1 VLTFAALNR
10 IDLDSRALLFMIAV
24 SAAAWLIAALPSV
37 LFSGRISMLDAL
49 RIDSRTST
57 GSRLSAIARRT
68 LTATEVALATLLL
81 IGAVLGGAT
90 YQRLLAVDKGFD
102 STNLAALR
110 VRVPQAAYSTSY
122 AQQFLADDLVSRAGA
137 HPGVVSAAAVEQM
150 LPRFAGSSTSR
161 VFTETGDLGVA
172 QRYSY
177 TAGPGFFETIGLPL
191 LDGRAPAP
199 GEPVEHLVV
208 SERFAQRFW
217 PGERAVGKRFGTS
230 DQDPNRYLVIG
241 VVPSVT
247 HERNPDGSGAE
258 AFETYPPRRFT
269 VDDPGTAR
277 TTGYSYVTI
286 VARLEVPERAAD
298 LAGIV
303 TSLDPRLLPRIS
315 MDDDDYAALFED
327 RQASAAIL
335 NGFGLFS
342 FAVAMAGVYGVMSF
356 LVATRRREIGIRV
369 ALGADAARIR
379 RQVLGASLRMT
390 LVGVCVGLGLAAGV
404 SRWVESYL
412 FGVTA
417 TEFSVYGLVAIG
429 VLATTMLATWQPA
442 SAAARVDPS
451 VTLKA

>member
-1 VLTFAALNR
+1 MATRVPDVLTFAALNR

-172 QRYSY
+172 QLYSY
-177 TAGPGFFETIGLPL
+177 TAGPGLFETMGLPL

-315 MDDDDYAALFED
+315 MVDDDYAALFED
-327 RQASAAIL
+327 RHRPRS
-335 NGFGLFS
+335 
-342 FAVAMAGVYGVMSF
+342 
-356 LVATRRREIGIRV
+356 
-369 ALGADAARIR
+369 
-379 RQVLGASLRMT
+379 
-390 LVGVCVGLGLAAGV
+390 
-404 SRWVESYL
+404 
-412 FGVTA
+412 
-417 TEFSVYGLVAIG
+417 
-429 VLATTMLATWQPA
+429 
-442 SAAARVDPS
+442 
-451 VTLKA
+451 